1 MIDAVLFGFV
11 AAAFLGTADFLARFT
26 SLRLGPAAA
35 FTYVVVIGSLVMT
48 AFVSVSGAK
57 LTFTTTG
64 LMLSA
69 LHGLSVAGMS
79 LMLYAALAR
88 GPISLAVPIV
98 AAHPVL
104 VLFYEFAVG
113 SLYLSLQ
120 QGLAAGLVILGVV
133 AASLLSLNHIK
144 DQGEEKNTHSNT
156 RSSTG
161 GTLLLALGA
170 CFAYAF
176 LIISGQSAAAEIGQ
190 VGAAWV
196 GRLTSALVLLLA
208 LGGGLFRLPKPGK
221 SLMPLVVQ
229 GVLDTLGYIAL
240 LAGGLTAFPGM
251 TAVIGSTFGFVTIIL
266 ARLFISE
273 RLGTIQWIAIALS
286 FAGIAWLVGSS

>member
-1 MIDAVLFGFV
+1 MSRHL
-11 AAAFLGTADFLARFT
+11 RFPRPLHR
-26 SLRLGPAAA
+26 LRLGPAAA
-35 FTYVVVIGSLVMT
+35 FTYVVILGSLLMT
-48 AFVSVSGAK
+48 AYVSVSGVT
-57 LTFTTTG
+57 LNFSTTG
-64 LMLSA
+64 LMLSV

-88 GPISLAVPIV
+88 GPIKLAVPIV

-104 VLFYEFAVG
+104 VLFYEFAIGTSNLPV
-113 SLYLSLQ
+113 Q
-120 QGLAAGLVILGVV
+120 QGFAAFLVVFGVV
-133 AASLLSLNHIK
+133 AASLLSLN
-144 DQGEEKNTHSNT
+144 DGAVRREEKDERRNT
-156 RSSTG
+156 RAKAG

-176 LIISGQSAAAEIGQ
+176 LIISGQSAAAELGQ
-190 VGAAWV
+190 VGAAWI

-221 SLMPLVVQ
+221 SLLPLVVQ

-251 TAVIGSTFGFVTIIL
+251 TAVIGSTFGFVTIL
-266 ARLFISE
+266 FARLFIGE
-273 RLGTIQWIAIALS
+273 ELGAIQWLAIALS

>member
-11 AAAFLGTADFLARFT
+11 AAACLGTSDFLARFT

-35 FTYVVVIGSLVMT
+35 FTYVVILGSLLMT
-48 AFVSVSGAK
+48 AYVSVSGVI
-57 LTFTTTG
+57 LNFSTTG
-64 LMLSA
+64 LMLSV

-104 VLFYEFAVG
+104 VLFYEFAIG
-113 SLYLSLQ
+113 TSNLSVQ
-120 QGLAAGLVILGVV
+120 QGFAAVLVVFGVV
-133 AASLLSLNHIK
+133 AASLLSLN
-144 DQGEEKNTHSNT
+144 DGAVRREEKGGRRNTSAKA
-156 RSSTG
+156 G

-176 LIISGQSAAAEIGQ
+176 LIISGQSAAAELGQ
-190 VGAAWV
+190 VGAAWI

-221 SLMPLVVQ
+221 SLLPLVVQ

-251 TAVIGSTFGFVTIIL
+251 TAVIGSTFGFVTIL
-266 ARLFISE
+266 FARLFIGE
-273 RLGTIQWIAIALS
+273 RLGAIQWLAIALS

>member
-1 MIDAVLFGFV
+1 MIDALLFGF
-11 AAAFLGTADFLARFT
+11 AAAACLGTSDFLARFT

-35 FTYVVVIGSLVMT
+35 FTYVVILGSLLMT
-48 AFVSVSGAK
+48 AFVFISGAE
-57 LTFTTTG
+57 LTFSTRG
-64 LMLSA
+64 LVLSV

-113 SLYLSLQ
+113 SSNLSLQ
-120 QGLAAGLVILGVV
+120 QGFAASLVIFGVI
-133 AASLLSLNHIK
+133 AASLLSLNQGEG
-144 DQGEEKNTHSNT
+144 QGEEKGAHSHA
-156 RSSTG
+156 RGAAG

-176 LIISGQSAAAEIGQ
+176 LIISGQSAAAEMGQ

-208 LGGGLFRLPKPGK
+208 LGAGLFRLPKPGK
-221 SLMPLVVQ
+221 SLLPLAVQ

-251 TAVIGSTFGFVTIIL
+251 TAVIGSTFGFVTIL
-266 ARLFISE
+266 FARLFIRE
-273 RLGTIQWIAIALS
+273 RLGAIQWLAIALS